1 LICPVSA
8 FLACTSVFSAPFLPI
23 CDPWIFLLQHKIL
36 RYGAISTNQSMAPPT
51 TSVLNGTSTIPPIA
65 PQPEDA
71 SPSPAAHLL
80 HNSQDNNPV
89 PVASAEAVVEPS
101 DRPLPTLTTV
111 SGRRD
116 FDVGDAIE
124 GILDETGGHG
134 HSADADAFSNALATI
149 GPDVEAREGVE
160 SAIEIAAGA
169 G

>member
-1 LICPVSA
+1 
-8 FLACTSVFSAPFLPI
+8 
-23 CDPWIFLLQHKIL
+23 
-36 RYGAISTNQSMAPPT
+36 MAPPT
-51 TSVLNGTSTIPPIA
+51 TPVLNGTSTIPPIA

-89 PVASAEAVVEPS
+89 PVASAKVVVEPS
-101 DRPLPTLTTV
+101 DQPLPALTTV

-124 GILDETGGHG
+124 GILNETCSNG
-134 HSADADAFSNALATI
+134 HSANADAFSNALATT
-149 GPDVEAREGVE
+149 GPDVEAQEGVE
-160 SAIEIAAGA
+160 AAIEIAAGA